1 MRITLLMGCIALA
14 LAGCGGSDSDNESPP
29 TPAPTKTGVFLDSP
43 VAGLNYKTA
52 TIAAGVTNAKGEF
65 NYRDGEAVSFYIG
78 ELMLPSVKA
87 GAQITPAD
95 LGGGLSTATTVNI
108 LQLLQSL
115 DQDADPANGI
125 SIVDS
130 VKNAFVGT
138 GLDIASPT
146 FDASAS
152 AILNSIGK
160 TLVSEAAA
168 NAHFSSTL
176 KAQLKG
182 SWLFSEGVG
191 KRNVL
196 TFFDDT
202 HYIIVHEHSDGG
214 DQLAGSAEYGT
225 YTYDLQANKLMLK
238 VIRESDNSG
247 GLCDKF
253 GAATL
258 DIQATNTSLSL
269 KVPGSGT
276 VVFDKVVRTANPIVG
291 AWLYTIKDP
300 STLSADDYRD
310 NYNVLT
316 VLPNNEYAIVHSRDN
331 FIDTNVL
338 GEFAPYSYNGTTFT
352 IGAPTVNADGDGGLS
367 DIGGSAVVTVTG
379 TEFAF
384 KAANGETFS
393 FTRIE

>member
-14 LAGCGGSDSDNESPP
+14 LAGCGGGDSDNESPP

-182 SWLFSEGVG
+182 SWLFSEGAG

-331 FIDTNVL
+331 FIDTSVL

-352 IGAPTVNADGDGGLS
+352 IGAPTV
-367 DIGGSAVVTVTG
+367 
-379 TEFAF
+379 
-384 KAANGETFS
+384 
-393 FTRIE
+393 

>member
-14 LAGCGGSDSDNESPP
+14 GCGGADSDNESPP

-43 VAGLNYKTA
+43 VTGLNYRTA
-52 TIAAGVTNAKGEF
+52 SIPAGVTNAKGEF
-65 NYRDGEAVSFYIG
+65 NYREGETVSFYIG
-78 ELMLPSVKA
+78 ELILPSIKA

-115 DQDADPANGI
+115 DQDGNPANGI
-125 SIVDS
+125 GILDS
-130 VKNAFVGT
+130 AKDAFVGT

-182 SWLFSEGVG
+182 SWLFSEGAG

-202 HYIIVHEHSDGG
+202 HYIIVHEHSDDG

-225 YTYDLQANKLMLK
+225 YTYDLQANKLMLE

-247 GLCDKF
+247 GLCDKY

-258 DIQATNTSLSL
+258 DIQATDTSLSL
-269 KVPGSGT
+269 EIPGCGT
-276 VVFDKVVRTANPIVG
+276 AVFDKVVRTTNPIVG
-291 AWLYTIKDP
+291 AWLYIEYP
-300 STLSADDYRD
+300 STISTDDRSD

-316 VLPNNEYAIVHSRDN
+316 VLPNNEYVIVHSRDG
-331 FIDTNVL
+331 FSDTQVK
-338 GEFAPYSYNGTTFT
+338 GEFAPYSYTGTTFT
-352 IGAPTVNADGDGGLS
+352 IGLPTVNADGEGGLS
-367 DIGGSAVVTVTG
+367 DIDGSAEVKVTD

-384 KAANGETFS
+384 IAANGEKFS